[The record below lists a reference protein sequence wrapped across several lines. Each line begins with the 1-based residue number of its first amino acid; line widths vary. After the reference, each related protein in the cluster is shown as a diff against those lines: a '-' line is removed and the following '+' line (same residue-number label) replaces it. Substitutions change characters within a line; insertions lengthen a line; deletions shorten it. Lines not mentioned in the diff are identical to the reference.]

1 MSLYVV
7 DASDDDDFWLNAS
20 QQSIDSVWDNSEDD
34 IYVER
39 RHGTTP
45 VSASTLSKTATD

>member
-20 QQSIDSVWDNSEDD
+20 QQSMNSVWDNSEDD
-34 IYVER
+34 IYIELLE
-39 RHGTTP
+39 
-45 VSASTLSKTATD
+45 ASMTKSGETDE

>member
-20 QQSIDSVWDNSEDD
+20 QQPIDSVWDNSEDD
-34 IYVER
+34 MYVELLDADNCER
-39 RHGTTP
+39 R
-45 VSASTLSKTATD
+45 KR